1 MTSSILAKLDGL
13 ELPAAADF
21 HVHLRDGA
29 MMETVV
35 PLIRVGG
42 VNTVYVMPNLVP
54 PLTSAS
60 DAMAYKNR
68 LQKLDPKVNYLMT
81 LYLHESITPAVVK
94 GAKAQGIVGIKVYP
108 AGVTTNSSSGV
119 SSYEPFY
126 PVFRA
131 MEQCGMVLNLH
142 GECPSDHAKNI
153 TDGRHGRVSGA
164 SHSYRSHSSITA
176 GIKSKEQLWVLCALR
191 KDVTSFL
198 PESRWFSTNSAVP
211 QILNAESTFLPT
223 LKGLHEMFPK
233 VRPRNFKLGPRP
245 MVLWGKLTGLNPIQ
259 LKIVLEHCTTKEA
272 VQAVNDCGPNVVGTI
287 TAHHLFLTVDD
298 WADDPFC
305 YCKPVAKWPTD
316 REALIKA
323 ALAGTGKFFLGSDSA
338 PHDVKAKKGGNG
350 KTAAGVFTQPYLL
363 PLVFDAFEQA
373 IARNVITEDE
383 VTVDIL
389 KGFLG
394 GYGRRF
400 YGPSSEGDNETVI
413 ISKGTEVIQESFT
426 GQGVEVVPFRRGQ
439 STWSVKF
446 K

>member
-153 TDGRHGRVSGA
+153 T
-164 SHSYRSHSSITA
+164 
-176 GIKSKEQLWVLCALR
+176 
-191 KDVTSFL
+191 
-198 PESRWFSTNSAVP
+198 
-211 QILNAESTFLPT
+211 ILNAESTFLPT

>member
-1 MTSSILAKLDGL
+1 MSSPLAKFDGL

-21 HVHLRDGA
+21 HVHLRDGP

-35 PLIRVGG
+35 PLIRAGG

-60 DAMAYKNR
+60 EAMAYKSRIQQLEPNINIM
-68 LQKLDPKVNYLMT
+68 LT
-81 LYLHESITPAVVK
+81 LYLHESITPAVVR

-108 AGVTTNSSSGV
+108 AGVTTNSQSGV
-119 SSYEPFY
+119 SSYEAFY

-153 TDGRHGRVSGA
+153 T
-164 SHSYRSHSSITA
+164 
-176 GIKSKEQLWVLCALR
+176 
-191 KDVTSFL
+191 
-198 PESRWFSTNSAVP
+198 
-211 QILNAESTFLPT
+211 ILNAESKFLET
-223 LKGLHEMFPK
+223 LEGLHSMFPE
-233 VRPRNFKLGPRP
+233 
-245 MVLWGKLTGLNPIQ
+245 
-259 LKIVLEHCTTKEA
+259 LKIVLEHCTTKDA
-272 VQAVNDCGPNVVGTI
+272 IDAVNKCGPNVVGTI
-287 TAHHLFLTVDD
+287 TAHHLYLTVDD
-298 WADDPFC
+298 WAGDPFC

-323 ALAGTGKFFLGSDSA
+323 AIGGTGKFFLGSDSA
-338 PHDVKAKKGGNG
+338 PHDIAAKKGGRG

-363 PLVFDAFEQA
+363 PLVIGAFEQA
-373 IARNVITEDE
+373 IERKVITEEE
-383 VTVDIL
+383 VTADIL

-394 GYGRRF
+394 GHGRKF
-400 YGPSSEGDNETVI
+400 YGIADTANETVI
-413 ISKGTEVIQESFT
+413 LSKGTEVIQESFT

-446 K
+446 KS